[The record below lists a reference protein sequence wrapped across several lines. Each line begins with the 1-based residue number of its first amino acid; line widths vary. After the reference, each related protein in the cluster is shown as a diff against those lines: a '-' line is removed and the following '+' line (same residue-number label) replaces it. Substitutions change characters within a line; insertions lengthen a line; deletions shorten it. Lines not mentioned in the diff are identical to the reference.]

1 MTPADLPTIRTVNPT
16 DRTTPGFRRI
26 AVVMAMHEEAEPIV
40 GHLGGVLL
48 PHPHD
53 RFHDWYTATVDGDVG
68 TAEVLV
74 AVNARDDRHGV
85 AGVGPE
91 PAVVTTLH
99 VLEHWSPDLVV
110 SAGTAGGWASKG
122 GSIGATYLGG
132 PHVVRHDRR
141 IDIPGFDRFG
151 VGNFPCVQME
161 RAAEAIG
168 AEVGVVTSGGS
179 LDESPVDRAMIEAS
193 GAVAKDMEAAAVA
206 HVCGLWGTPF
216 GALKVLTDLHDAPA
230 STAEQF
236 VHNLAIAAN
245 TLADRLVA
253 LLHVLAGAGV
263 ADLTSDR

>member
-1 MTPADLPTIRTVNPT
+1 MSPT
-16 DRTTPGFRRI
+16 DPTSPGFRRI

-40 GHLGGVLL
+40 GRLGAVPL

-53 RFHDWYTATVDGDVG
+53 RLHDWYAATVGGADG
-68 TAEVLV
+68 AAAVLV
-74 AVNARDDRHGV
+74 AVNARDGHHGV

-99 VLEHWSPDLVV
+99 VLEHWAPDLVV
-110 SAGTAGGWASKG
+110 SAGTAGGWAGKG

-151 VGNFPCVQME
+151 VGTFPCVAMDV
-161 RAAEAIG
+161 AATAIG
-168 AEVGVVTSGGS
+168 AEVGIVTSGGS

-206 HVCGLWGTPF
+206 HVCRLWGTPF

-236 VHNLAIAAN
+236 VRNLAIAAA

-263 ADLTSDR
+263 ADLSSER